1 MDFDIGETT
10 LNICN
15 SILICDVSGQLV
27 MTNVIFLL
35 WLNTFRSQGI
45 FSALIL

>member
-1 MDFDIGETT
+1 MDFDTGETA

-15 SILICDVSGQLV
+15 SFLICDVSGQLV

-35 WLNTFRSQGI
+35 WLNVFRSQRL